1 MRVCHLLR
9 DIRSLHKRFITWN
22 WLIKIISMI
31 NKSRSFLT
39 KSDLAVWANQKSNS
53 SCPSCASCR
62 AILINSQI
70 GSYNNS
76 VSSIPIWRRYP
87 IESINKSI
95 SGSIAGVD
103 TSCTWIRKL
112 KPSISWFPLNNVM
125 STVLVDLDLSSRV
138 SVPTSKRPT
147 WDGWIL

>member
-1 MRVCHLLR
+1 MENGNRGNQFKLKYFYFCICFLTSYNTPGQLLSNNQLRVCHLLR

-62 AILINSQI
+62 AILIDSQI

-103 TSCTWIRKL
+103 TSCT
-112 KPSISWFPLNNVM
+112 
-125 STVLVDLDLSSRV
+125 
-138 SVPTSKRPT
+138 
-147 WDGWIL
+147 